1 MSEIV
6 NATIACLITTIT
18 VFVSGLII
26 FNKEKRKPLIKN
38 IAILLISTIIHTIV
52 FIYLLGIVKTMI
64 LLLLIILIIKC
75 TFDVDI
81 SKTILFAVLYIIIL
95 VIPDLLTLFFS
106 TQVLNLTKEF
116 IYSNFA
122 GSILGNICTNLVM
135 ILIIF
140 LLRKPI
146 RKALSYNFST
156 NKKIIVV
163 SIITISITV
172 YFFFKVIIGYKMND
186 SIIPYL
192 VSMMAFIAILL
203 TLYKEK
209 IENESIIKKYD
220 ELLDVMK
227 TYEKDIEHQRIIMHE
242 SKNELMTI
250 RSRAVDSKASKE
262 FISYIDSIIGDK
274 VSSNTSKYSKFTHLP
289 SNGLK
294 GFFYYKCTE
303 AEKRGISVAV
313 NVSKNIEDSFLKNLD
328 AKTYKDLARII
339 GVYLDNAIEA
349 SERSKAKQ
357 LGIEVYLINKNAKII
372 ISNTFIDKINIDK
385 IGKEKYTTK
394 GKNHG
399 HGLLLVNNIL
409 HNNNRF
415 DSKNSIEGNI
425 YTQEL
430 TVKNIEQ

>member
-6 NATIACLITTIT
+6 NATIACLITIVT
-18 VFVSGLII
+18 VFVSGCIV
-26 FNKEKRKPLIKN
+26 FNNEKRKQLIKN
-38 IAILLISTIIHTIV
+38 TAILLISTIIHTIV
-52 FIYLLGIVKTMI
+52 FIYLSGIIKTMI

-75 TFDVDI
+75 AFGVDI
-81 SKTILFAVLYIIIL
+81 SKATLFAVLYIIIL

-122 GSILGNICTNLVM
+122 GSILGNVCTNLVM

-163 SIITISITV
+163 SIITIIITV

-192 VSMMAFIAILL
+192 ISMIAFIAILL

-227 TYEKDIEHQRIIMHE
+227 TYEKDIEHQKIVMHE

-250 RSRAVDSKASKE
+250 RSKAIDSKASKE

-274 VSSNTSKYSKFTHLP
+274 VSSNTSNYSKFANLP

-313 NVSKNIEDSFLKNLD
+313 NVSKTIENSFLKDLD
-328 AKTYKDLARII
+328 TKTYKDLARII

-349 SERSKAKQ
+349 SEKSDKKQ
-357 LGIEVYLINKNAKII
+357 LGIEVYLINKNVKII
-372 ISNTFIDKINIDK
+372 ISNTFMGEINVDK

-425 YTQEL
+425 YIQEL
-430 TVKNIEQ
+430 IVKSTES